1 MCKAVYFRNPS
12 SKNDVLDAV
21 NMLNVQGVESSW
33 WGFFTSFKGDFIR
46 NFLTVKIDLEIS
58 AGMYLYVFYNDE
70 AEALAIAKK
79 VHSCSLVLPDS
90 DYKGYWFIMRVD

>member
-21 NMLNVQGVESSW
+21 NMLNVQGIETSW
-33 WGFFTSFKGDFIR
+33 WGFFSSFGGDSIKK
-46 NFLTVKIDLEIS
+46 FLSVKINLEIS

-70 AEALAIAKK
+70 AEALAIAAK
-79 VHSCSLVLPDS
+79 VHGGSLVLPDS